1 LEAVIVYFV
10 ELLAELGVPEITQV
24 EVFIESP
31 VGNDGDAEQLL
42 KGSLL
47 EAPPSTNVGVMEAIA
62 RPVPIEYGD
71 AA

>member
-1 LEAVIVYFV
+1 LEAVTVYFV

-24 EVFIESP
+24 EVLIESP

>member
-1 LEAVIVYFV
+1 MTVYFV

-24 EVFIESP
+24 EVLIESP